1 MEGFADAFI
10 FRCAGGWVFPVSFAA
25 DLNQDAEGVVLG
37 EFAAFAKRV
46 DFILSGG
53 FDADGLIAC
62 QFDCDFL
69 PSETVASVD
78 ECLGFASGG
87 LYGGRNR

>member
-1 MEGFADAFI
+1 MEGFADAFV
-10 FRCAGGWVFPVSFAA
+10 FGRVGGWVFPVSFAA

-53 FDADGLIAC
+53 FDADRLIAC
-62 QFDCDFL
+62 
-69 PSETVASVD
+69 
-78 ECLGFASGG
+78 
-87 LYGGRNR
+87 